1 MSDLMEGI
9 KNLREITGAGFLDCK
24 KALEENNHDIDL
36 SIDFL
41 RKKGLA
47 KANKKSSRE
56 AKEGAIGVYSN
67 NKMSTIIQ
75 INTETD
81 FAAKNEVFLN
91 FMDEIGNYS
100 LEIKDMNY
108 SVENFLESTHN
119 SKIISDYFKHIIAK
133 IGENII
139 LTKLYINDHKENYF
153 SYYVHNSYKKNI
165 GKIATFISYK
175 ANEDNDESKLLA
187 KNLCMHIAAS
197 KPLSLNVENLNKDL
211 IKKEKDIQLDLIKSS
226 GKPDNIIEK
235 ILEGKMKK
243 FYSESTLLNQNYI
256 LDPDLTVNKVI
267 NEFSKKNNFEII
279 NYNLVSLESWCLYQK
294 EYF

>member
-67 NKMSTIIQ
+67 NKISTIIQ

-100 LEIKDMNY
+100 LEIKDMNC
-108 SVENFLESTHN
+108 SVENFLKSTQN
-119 SKIISDYFKHIIAK
+119 SRIISDYFKDIIAK

-139 LTKLYINDHKENYF
+139 LTKLYINEHKENNF

-165 GKIATFISYK
+165 GKIATLISYN
-175 ANEDNDESKLLA
+175 ADEDNEESKLLA

-197 KPLSLNVENLNKDL
+197 KPLSMNVENLNKDL
-211 IKKEKDIQLDLIKSS
+211 IEKEKNIQLDLIKSS
-226 GKPDNIIEK
+226 GKPENIIEK

-256 LDPDLTVNKVI
+256 LDPDLTVQKVI

-279 NYNLVSLESWCLYQK
+279 NYNLVSLES
-294 EYF
+294 

>member
-1 MSDLMEGI
+1 MSDLMESI

-56 AKEGAIGVYSN
+56 AKEGAIGIYSN
-67 NKMSTIIQ
+67 DKISTIIQ

-91 FMDEIGNYS
+91 FMDQIGEYS
-100 LEIKDMNY
+100 LEIKDTNF
-108 SVENFLESTHN
+108 SIENFLDLTQSGR
-119 SKIISDYFKHIIAK
+119 KISDYFKDIIAK

-139 LTKLYINDHKENYF
+139 LTKLYINEHKENYF

-165 GKIATFISYK
+165 GKIVTLISYQ
-175 ANEDNDESKLLA
+175 ANEDNNESKLFA

-211 IKKEKDIQLDLIKSS
+211 IEKEREIQLDLIKSS
-226 GKPDNIIEK
+226 GKPESIIEK
-235 ILEGKMKK
+235 ILDGKMNK

-256 LDPDLTVNKVI
+256 LDPDLTVEKVI
-267 NEFSKKNNFEII
+267 NEFSKKNHFEII
-279 NYNLVSLESWCLYQK
+279 NYNLVSLVS
-294 EYF
+294 

>member
-1 MSDLMEGI
+1 MSDLMEGV

-67 NKMSTIIQ
+67 NKISTIIQ

-108 SVENFLESTHN
+108 SVTNFLESTHN
-119 SKIISDYFKHIIAK
+119 SRKISDYFKDIIAK

-139 LTKLYINDHKENYF
+139 LTKLYINEQKENYF
-153 SYYVHNSYKKNI
+153 SYYVHNSYKKNV
-165 GKIATFISYK
+165 GKIAALISYK
-175 ANEDNDESKLLA
+175 ADKDNEES
-187 KNLCMHIAAS
+187 
-197 KPLSLNVENLNKDL
+197 
-211 IKKEKDIQLDLIKSS
+211 
-226 GKPDNIIEK
+226 
-235 ILEGKMKK
+235 
-243 FYSESTLLNQNYI
+243 
-256 LDPDLTVNKVI
+256 
-267 NEFSKKNNFEII
+267 
-279 NYNLVSLESWCLYQK
+279 
-294 EYF
+294 

>member
-1 MSDLMEGI
+1 MSDLMESI

-24 KALEENNHDIDL
+24 KALQENNHDIDL

-56 AKEGAIGVYSN
+56 AKEGAIGIYSN
-67 NKMSTIIQ
+67 DKINTIIQ

-91 FMDEIGNYS
+91 FMDQIGKYS
-100 LEIKDMNY
+100 LEIKDTNF
-108 SVENFLESTHN
+108 SIENFLDSTQ
-119 SKIISDYFKHIIAK
+119 SGRKISDYFKDIIAK

-139 LTKLYINDHKENYF
+139 LTKLYINENKENYF

-165 GKIATFISYK
+165 GKIVTLISYK
-175 ANEDNDESKLLA
+175 ANEDNNEAKLFA

-211 IKKEKDIQLDLIKSS
+211 IEKEREIQLDLIKSS
-226 GKPDNIIEK
+226 GKPESIIEK
-235 ILEGKMKK
+235 ILDGKMNK

-256 LDPDLTVNKVI
+256 LDPDLTVEKVI
-267 NEFSKKNNFEII
+267 NEFSKKNNFEVI
-279 NYNLVSLESWCLYQK
+279 NYNLVSLVS
-294 EYF
+294 

>member
-1 MSDLMEGI
+1 MSDLMESI
-9 KNLREITGAGFLDCK
+9 KNLREKTGAGFLDCK
-24 KALEENNHDIDL
+24 KALQENNHDIDL

-67 NKMSTIIQ
+67 NKISTIIQ

-91 FMDEIGNYS
+91 FMDQIGKYS
-100 LEIKDMNY
+100 LEIKDTNF
-108 SVENFLESTHN
+108 SIENFLDSTQ
-119 SKIISDYFKHIIAK
+119 SGRKISDYFKDIIAK

-139 LTKLYINDHKENYF
+139 LTKLYINEHKENYF

-165 GKIATFISYK
+165 GKIATLISYK
-175 ANEDNDESKLLA
+175 VNEDDEESKLLA

-197 KPLSLNVENLNKDL
+197 KPLSLNIENLNKDL
-211 IKKEKDIQLDLIKSS
+211 IEKEKDIQLDLIKSS
-226 GKPDNIIEK
+226 GKPENIIEK

-256 LDPDLTVNKVI
+256 LDPDLTVDKVI

-279 NYNLVSLESWCLYQK
+279 NYNLVSLES
-294 EYF
+294 

>member
-24 KALEENNHDIDL
+24 KALEENNHDIDS

-67 NKMSTIIQ
+67 TKISTIIQ

-108 SVENFLESTHN
+108 SVTNFLESTHN
-119 SKIISDYFKHIIAK
+119 SRKISDYFKDIIAK

-139 LTKLYINDHKENYF
+139 LTKLYINEQKENYF
-153 SYYVHNSYKKNI
+153 SYYVHNSYKKNV
-165 GKIATFISYK
+165 GKIAALISYK
-175 ANEDNDESKLLA
+175 ADKDNEESKLLA

-197 KPLSLNVENLNKDL
+197 KPLSLNIEKLDKDL
-211 IKKEKDIQLDLIKSS
+211 IEKEKNIQLDLIKSS
-226 GKPDNIIEK
+226 GKPENIIEK

-256 LDPDLTVNKVI
+256 LDPDQTIDEII
-267 NEFSKKNNFEII
+267 NVFSKKNKFEILK
-279 NYNLVSLESWCLYQK
+279 YNLVALES
-294 EYF
+294 

>member
-47 KANKKSSRE
+47 KADKKSSRE
-56 AKEGAIGVYSN
+56 AKEGAVGVYSN
-67 NKMSTIIQ
+67 NKISTIIQ

-100 LEIKDMNY
+100 LEIKDTNC

-119 SKIISDYFKHIIAK
+119 NRKISDLFKDIIAK

-139 LTKLYINDHKENYF
+139 LTKLYINEHKDNNF

-165 GKIATFISYK
+165 GKIVTLISYK
-175 ANEDNDESKLLA
+175 ADEDNEESNLLA

-197 KPLSLNVENLNKDL
+197 KPLSLNIENLDKDL
-211 IKKEKDIQLDLIKSS
+211 IEKEKDIQLDLIKSS
-226 GKPDNIIEK
+226 GKPENIIEK

-256 LDPDLTVNKVI
+256 LDPDLTVDKVI
-267 NEFSKKNNFEII
+267 KEFSKKNNFEII
-279 NYNLVSLESWCLYQK
+279 NYNLVSLGS
-294 EYF
+294 

>member
-1 MSDLMEGI
+1 MNDLMESI

-67 NKMSTIIQ
+67 DKINTIIQ

-91 FMDEIGNYS
+91 FMDQIGEYS
-100 LEIKDMNY
+100 LEIKDTNF
-108 SVENFLESTHN
+108 SIENFLDSTQN
-119 SKIISDYFKHIIAK
+119 GRKISDYFKDIIAK

-139 LTKLYINDHKENYF
+139 LTKLYISEHKENYF

-165 GKIATFISYK
+165 GKIVTLISYQ
-175 ANEDNDESKLLA
+175 ANEHNNESKLFA

-211 IKKEKDIQLDLIKSS
+211 IEKEREIQLDLIKSS
-226 GKPDNIIEK
+226 GKPENIIEK
-235 ILEGKMKK
+235 ILDGKMNK

-256 LDPDLTVNKVI
+256 LDPDMTVEKVI
-267 NEFSKKNNFEII
+267 SEFSKKNNFEII
-279 NYNLVSLESWCLYQK
+279 NYNLVSLAS
-294 EYF
+294 